1 MILGAVVI
9 HISYLYQQAFY
20 MAFTHRKIIN
30 DPVHGF
36 ITINDPLIFEIISH
50 PFYQRL
56 RRIQQMALAQ
66 MVYPGAVHTRLHHSL
81 GAYHLMTIAINE
93 LKEKGIVITE
103 EEALAA
109 KAAILLHDI
118 GHGPYSHAL
127 ENVLLK
133 GIHHEEISLRIM
145 DALNE
150 DANPKLKGQ
159 LTLAIQIF
167 RNQYPKK
174 FLHQLISGQLDV
186 DRLDYLSRDSFFTG
200 VSEGVVG
207 YERILKMLTVCDNE
221 LVVEEKGINSVEK
234 FLLSRRLMYWQVYR
248 HKTVVASEN
257 MLIKIIER
265 AQYLF
270 QQNNDSVKT
279 NALLDT
285 FLAHPNIS
293 INELDLNAYCNLD
306 DTDILHAIKQW
317 QNNTD
322 PVLSI
327 LCKGLLNR
335 KCFKC
340 QIQSEPITEVQW
352 DKAIAKTAE
361 RFPFNKEDL
370 AYLCFQGTVSNTLY
384 KNDNETIKV
393 LLKSGE
399 ICNIS
404 AIQNAI
410 IIESL
415 SAPVKKFYICLLN
428 D

>member
-1 MILGAVVI
+1 M
-9 HISYLYQQAFY
+9 HISYLYHHSFF

-36 ITINDPLIFEIISH
+36 ITINDPFIFGIIGH
-50 PFYQRL
+50 PYYQRL

-66 MVYPGAVHTRLHHSL
+66 LVYPGAVHTRLHHSL
-81 GAYHLMTIAINE
+81 GAYHLMSMAINE
-93 LKEKGIVITE
+93 LKEKGIDITP
-103 EEALAA
+103 EEASAA

-127 ENVLLK
+127 EKVLLK
-133 GIHHEEISLRIM
+133 GIQHESISLRIM
-145 DALNE
+145 QAMNEEAGSVLNG
-150 DANPKLKGQ
+150 K

-167 RNQYPKK
+167 TDQYPKK

-207 YERILKMLTVCDNE
+207 YERILKMLTVKDNE
-221 LVVEEKGINSVEK
+221 LVVEEKGLNSVEK
-234 FLLSRRLMYWQVYR
+234 FLFARQLMYWQVYR
-248 HKTVVASEN
+248 HKTVVASEK
-257 MLIKIIER
+257 MLVKIIER

-270 QQNNDSVKT
+270 NQNDVSVKT
-279 NALLDT
+279 STLLDY
-285 FLAHPNIS
+285 FLANAHIQL
-293 INELDLNAYCNLD
+293 NELDLNTYCNLD
-306 DTDILHAIKQW
+306 DTDILFAIKQW
-317 QNNTD
+317 QNNKD
-322 PVLSI
+322 KVLSI

-340 QIQSEPITEVQW
+340 QIQATPISEEQW
-352 DKAIAKTAE
+352 KKAQETIKVKY
-361 RFPFNKEDL
+361 PFNDEDL
-370 AYLCFQGTVSNTLY
+370 SFLCFKGTVSNTLY
-384 KNDNETIKV
+384 KNDNETIKI

-399 ICNIS
+399 IANIS
-404 AIQNAI
+404 SIQNALI
-410 IIESL
+410 VESV

>member
-1 MILGAVVI
+1 
-9 HISYLYQQAFY
+9 

-66 MVYPGAVHTRLHHSL
+66 LVYPGAVHTRLHHSL
-81 GAYHLMTIAINE
+81 GAYHLMCIAINE
-93 LKEKGIVITE
+93 LRDKGIEITE
-103 EEALAA
+103 EEATAA

-127 ENVLLK
+127 EKVLLK
-133 GIHHEEISLRIM
+133 GINHEDISLAIM
-145 DALNE
+145 HRLNE
-150 DANPKLKGQ
+150 DVNPKLKGQ
-159 LTLAIQIF
+159 LTLAIKIF
-167 RNQYPKK
+167 TNQYPKQ
-174 FLHQLISGQLDV
+174 FFHQLISGQLDV

-207 YERILKMLTVCDNE
+207 YERILKMLTVRDNE

-257 MLIKIIER
+257 MLVKIIER
-265 AQYLF
+265 AQWLF
-270 QQNNDSVKT
+270 AQKDSSVRTKG
-279 NALLDT
+279 LLDN
-285 FLAHPNIS
+285 FLSNPEIQLAN
-293 INELDLNAYCNLD
+293 LDLNAYCNLD
-306 DTDILHAIKQW
+306 DTDILFAIKQW
-317 QNNTD
+317 QNNED
-322 PVLSI
+322 PILSI

-340 QIQSEPITEVQW
+340 QIQSDPINDSVWT
-352 DKAIAKTAE
+352 DALNKTKSA
-361 RFPFNKEDL
+361 FPFEEADL
-370 AYLCFQGTVSNTLY
+370 NYLCFKGTVSNTLY
-384 KNDNETIKV
+384 KNDNETIKI

-399 ICNIS
+399 IVNIS

-410 IIESL
+410 IVESL
-415 SAPVKKFYICLLN
+415 SAPVKKFYE
-428 D
+428 

>member
-1 MILGAVVI
+1 
-9 HISYLYQQAFY
+9 

-36 ITINDPLIFEIISH
+36 ITINDPIIFGIIGH

-66 MVYPGAVHTRLHHSL
+66 LVYPGAVHTRLHHSL

-93 LKEKGIVITE
+93 LKEKGIEITA

-133 GIHHEEISLRIM
+133 GIDHESISLRIM
-145 DALNE
+145 QYLNE
-150 DANPKLKGQ
+150 EENSILKGQ

-167 RNQYPKK
+167 TNQYPKQ

-186 DRLDYLSRDSFFTG
+186 DRIDYLSRDSFFTG
-200 VSEGVVG
+200 VSEGVIG
-207 YERILKMLTVCDNE
+207 YERILKMLTVKDNE
-221 LVVEEKGINSVEK
+221 LVVEEKGLNSVEK
-234 FLLSRRLMYWQVYR
+234 FLFARQLMYWQVYR
-248 HKTVVASEN
+248 HKTVVASEK
-257 MLIKIIER
+257 MLVKIIER

-270 QQNNDSVKT
+270 SQNNASVNT
-279 NALLDT
+279 GSLLDY
-285 FLAHPNIS
+285 FLGNVSIS
-293 INELDLNAYCNLD
+293 LAQLDLTTYCNLD
-306 DTDILHAIKQW
+306 DTDILFAIKKW
-317 QNNTD
+317 QNNRD
-322 PVLSI
+322 PVLSL

-335 KCFKC
+335 NCFKC
-340 QIQSEPITEVQW
+340 QIQAIPISEDQWEKANQSIKSHFNLTE
-352 DKAIAKTAE
+352 AE
-361 RFPFNKEDL
+361 L
-370 AYLCFQGTVSNTLY
+370 AYLCFKGTLSNTLY
-384 KNDNETIKV
+384 KNDNETIKI

-399 ICNIS
+399 IANIS
-404 AIQNAI
+404 SIQNALI
-410 IIESL
+410 VESL

-428 D
+428 H

>member
-1 MILGAVVI
+1 
-9 HISYLYQQAFY
+9 

-50 PFYQRL
+50 PYYQRL

-66 MVYPGAVHTRLHHSL
+66 LVYPGAVHTRLHHSL
-81 GAYHLMTIAINE
+81 GAYHLMCIAINE
-93 LKEKGIVITE
+93 LKDKGIEITDQ
-103 EEALAA
+103 EAVAA

-127 ENVLLK
+127 EKVLLK
-133 GIHHEEISLRIM
+133 GIHHEDISLAIM
-145 DALNE
+145 NALNE
-150 DANPKLKGQ
+150 SANPQLNGQ
-159 LTLAIQIF
+159 LNLAIKIF
-167 RNQYPKK
+167 TNQYHKK

-207 YERILKMLTVCDNE
+207 YERILKMLTVRENE

-257 MLIKIIER
+257 MLVKIIER
-265 AQYLF
+265 AQLLF
-270 QQNNDSVKT
+270 EQKNETAKT
-279 NALLDT
+279 GTLLDY
-285 FLAHPNIS
+285 FLSNTQIQIAD
-293 INELDLNAYCNLD
+293 LDLNFYCQLD
-306 DTDILHAIKQW
+306 DTDILYAIKQW
-317 QNNTD
+317 QNNDD

-335 KCFKC
+335 NCFKC
-340 QIQSEPITEVQW
+340 QIQAEPIQNTAWEAALQKT
-352 DKAIAKTAE
+352 KAA
-361 RFPFNKEDL
+361 FPFSEDEL
-370 AYLCFQGTVSNTLY
+370 AFLCFKGTVSNTLY
-384 KNDNETIKV
+384 KNDNETIKI

-399 ICNIS
+399 IANIS

-410 IIESL
+410 IVESL
-415 SAPVKKFYICLLN
+415 STPVKKFYICSLN
-428 D
+428 E

>member
-1 MILGAVVI
+1 MT
-9 HISYLYQQAFY
+9 
-20 MAFTHRKIIN
+20 FTNRKIIN

-66 MVYPGAVHTRLHHSL
+66 LVYPGAVHTRLHHSL
-81 GAYHLMTIAINE
+81 GAYHLMCIAINE
-93 LKEKGIVITE
+93 LKDKGIEITE
-103 EEALAA
+103 EEATAA

-127 ENVLLK
+127 EKVLLK
-133 GIHHEEISLRIM
+133 GINHEDISLAIM
-145 DALNE
+145 HSLNE
-150 DANPKLKGQ
+150 DANPKLNGQ
-159 LTLAIQIF
+159 LTLAIKIF
-167 RNQYPKK
+167 TNQYPKQ

-207 YERILKMLTVCDNE
+207 YERILKMLTVRDNE

-257 MLIKIIER
+257 MLVKIIER
-265 AQYLF
+265 VQWLF
-270 QQNNDSVKT
+270 TQKDNSVKT
-279 NALLDT
+279 GGLLDY
-285 FLAHPNIS
+285 FLSNPQIKLAD
-293 INELDLNAYCNLD
+293 LDLNAYCNLD
-306 DTDILHAIKQW
+306 DTDILFAIKQW
-317 QNNTD
+317 QNNED
-322 PVLSI
+322 PILSI

-340 QIQSEPITEVQW
+340 QIQSEPINEVAW
-352 DKAIAKTAE
+352 NAAFNRTKSV
-361 RFPFNKEDL
+361 FPFSEEEI
-370 AYLCFQGTVSNTLY
+370 AFLCFKGTVSNTLY
-384 KNDNETIKV
+384 KNDNETIKI

-399 ICNIS
+399 IANIS

-410 IIESL
+410 IVESL
-415 SAPVKKFYICLLN
+415 SAPVKKFYICSLN
-428 D
+428 E